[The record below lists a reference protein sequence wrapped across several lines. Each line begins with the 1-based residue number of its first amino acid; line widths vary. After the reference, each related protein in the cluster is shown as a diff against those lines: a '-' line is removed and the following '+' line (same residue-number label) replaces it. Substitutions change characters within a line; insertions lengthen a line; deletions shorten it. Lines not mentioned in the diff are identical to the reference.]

1 MPLYDPKFAEL
12 DFDAGGDDDP
22 TPVGV
27 LLCSFELRAYQPP
40 KSLEAPDG
48 SRAINAIKGNQG
60 RSHLLEAPDAPK
72 SAAIVDLSSQVMSAD
87 CFSNCHTECH

>member
-40 KSLEAPDG
+40 KSLEAPDA
-48 SRAINAIKGNQG
+48 S
-60 RSHLLEAPDAPK
+60 K

-87 CFSNCHTECH
+87 CFSNCPTECH

>member
-22 TPVGV
+22 TPVGF

-40 KSLEAPDG
+40 KSLDAPDG
-48 SRAINAIKGNQG
+48 T
-60 RSHLLEAPDAPK
+60 K
-72 SAAIVDLSSQVMSAD
+72 SAAIVDLSSQVRSAD
-87 CFSNCHTECH
+87 CFSNCPTECHRRPLLPGEER

>member
-40 KSLEAPDG
+40 KSLEAPD
-48 SRAINAIKGNQG
+48 
-60 RSHLLEAPDAPK
+60 APK

>member
-40 KSLEAPDG
+40 KSLEAPD
-48 SRAINAIKGNQG
+48 
-60 RSHLLEAPDAPK
+60 APK

-87 CFSNCHTECH
+87 CFSKCHTECH

>member
-12 DFDAGGDDDP
+12 DFEAGGDDDP

-27 LLCSFELRAYQPP
+27 LLCSFELRTYQPP
-40 KSLEAPDG
+40 KSLESTDP
-48 SRAINAIKGNQG
+48 S
-60 RSHLLEAPDAPK
+60 K

-87 CFSNCHTECH
+87 CVSNCPTECHRRPLLTGEER